1 MNWNLNSGFGAH
13 LANAIMCAG
22 QSGKIF
28 VVGATGVAYRD
39 QISQLFQPD
48 VDGRVRF
55 SATIAGA
62 VALCTANGNDQ
73 ILVLP
78 GHTESVTGA
87 AGIALNVAGVA
98 VRGLGTGAQR
108 PTITY
113 TTAVGASI
121 DVSAANVTID
131 NVILDMTGFDN
142 ITSGLNITA
151 TNFTLSNCY
160 VITATATNQAA
171 LALTSTAA
179 AGRMRIIGNEF
190 IGTTDAGTAAALQI
204 VGGNEHAIIGNR
216 FYGAYSAGV
225 GAINN
230 ITTAC
235 LRIRVTDNIIENAT
249 AVSTKAMVF
258 VAGSTGSIS
267 RNAMQILSGTAPITG
282 AAMSWVGQNY
292 YAATIATAG
301 TLI

>member
-1 MNWNLNSGFGAH
+1 MNWNLNSGYGAH

-28 VVGATGVAYRD
+28 IVGATGVAYRD
-39 QISQLFQPD
+39 QISQLFSGDPD
-48 VDGRVRF
+48 GKVRF
-55 SATIAGA
+55 AATISSA

-78 GHTESVTGA
+78 GHTESITGA
-87 AGIALNVAGVA
+87 AAIDINVAGVS
-98 VRGLGTGAQR
+98 VRGLGIGAQR
-108 PTITY
+108 PTLTY

-121 DVSAANVTID
+121 NVTAANVTID
-131 NVILDMTGFDN
+131 NIILDMTGFDN

-151 TNFTLSNCY
+151 ANFTLSNCY

-179 AGRMRIIGNEF
+179 GTRMRIIGNEF

-204 VGGNEHAIIGNR
+204 VGGNEHVIDSNR
-216 FYGAYSAGV
+216 FYGAYTSSI

-235 LRIRVTDNIIENAT
+235 LRIRVTNNIIENAT
-249 AVSTKAMVF
+249 ASSTKAMVF
-258 VAGSTGSIS
+258 VAASTGSIANN
-267 RNAMQILSGTAPITG
+267 RMQILSGTAPITG
-282 AAMSWVGQNY
+282 AAMSWVGANY